1 MITSGLVSAV
11 LFLIM
16 SHSKP
21 LNTLAPARPP
31 PSICCVY
38 MVVDVLGQF
47 AVHMYVLA
55 SAMHLARPLVTQVL
69 LYVCVPVCVPTC
81 VASQALGTMFPGF
94 GSVVRNIIMRINK

>member
-47 AVHMYVLA
+47 AEHMYFFF
-55 SAMHLARPLVTQVL
+55 
-69 LYVCVPVCVPTC
+69 VCIK
-81 VASQALGTMFPGF
+81 SHKE
-94 GSVVRNIIMRINK
+94 IMKVDFL